1 VVINY
6 LIVGVLMLCTMLSL
20 GELAVMYPINGAY
33 YEYTARFCDPSW
45 GFAIGWLYAISWM
58 LTLPFEI
65 TAASLTVQYW
75 STTFNP
81 AYLVTI
87 YLVALII
94 IQVFGVRGYGEV
106 EYVLAIIKII
116 ACTGLIILGVIINC
130 GGVPTQTTGY
140 IGAKYWYNPG
150 AFNNGFKG
158 YCAVFVNAAFAYS
171 GTELVGLAA
180 AESKNPLKALPKA
193 TKQVLFRVA
202 FFYVVNLLIVGLNV
216 PYNNPQLLGSPGSAA
231 SAVGVDVKAS
241 PFVIAIELANIKVLP
256 SIINAVIMMATLS
269 VANSCTYGST
279 RTLQALALTGRA
291 PKIFNYVDRK
301 GRPLWCV
308 VLQVAVGFIA
318 YIQLASTGLT
328 VFDWL
333 LAIGSLA
340 ALIMYF
346 SINVS
351 HIRFRRAMKLQN
363 RDIGEIPW
371 KSPLGVWG
379 SYVGAFLCALCI
391 LGVFYSALYPPGVD
405 TPSVEGFFETFIS
418 GPFVLVLFVFWK
430 VVKRE
435 WWFMVDL
442 RNVDLDTGRRFPGQ
456 EFLPPPEDAAQYP
469 LWKRAYKAVF

>member
-1 VVINY
+1 
-6 LIVGVLMLCTMLSL
+6 LRAF
-20 GELAVMYPINGAY
+20 LADHSA
-33 YEYTARFCDPSW
+33 
-45 GFAIGWLYAISWM
+45 
-58 LTLPFEI
+58 
-65 TAASLTVQYW
+65 Q
-75 STTFNP
+75 
-81 AYLVTI
+81 
-87 YLVALII
+87 
-94 IQVFGVRGYGEV
+94 
-106 EYVLAIIKII
+106 
-116 ACTGLIILGVIINC
+116 
-130 GGVPTQTTGY
+130 
-140 IGAKYWYNPG
+140 
-150 AFNNGFKG
+150 
-158 YCAVFVNAAFAYS
+158 AFAYS

-241 PFVIAIELANIKVLP
+241 PFVIAIEFANIKVLP

-391 LGVFYSALYPPGVD
+391 LGVFYSALYV
-405 TPSVEGFFETFIS
+405 SL
-418 GPFVLVLFVFWK
+418 LVLK
-430 VVKRE
+430 HYLT
-435 WWFMVDL
+435 DL
-442 RNVDLDTGRRFPGQ
+442 RDLLTVVPASGGRHSVCRRVLRNFHLRA
-456 EFLPPPEDAAQYP
+456 FRSCP
-469 LWKRAYKAVF
+469 LRVLEGGET